1 MSDDV
6 LAHVLDSTNA
16 TVGGGSAAALAGA
29 MAAGLA
35 GMVARLSTGRGL
47 GLSDER
53 YIGIAD
59 ETDELCR
66 DLHSGARQDADAY
79 GLIKDAYGLPRE
91 GEAAFAARQAAIES
105 ALEAAAAVP
114 LDNAHRSFRVRE
126 ICALLSGSSNPAA
139 GSDLAAATLL
149 ADAAVRGCLLNVDV
163 NTAQLPDSPAA
174 ARLRREA
181 LEVAASH
188 QRACA
193 PAKETA

>member
-1 MSDDV
+1 VSDHV
-6 LAHVLDSTNA
+6 LEYVLDSTDA

-35 GMVARLSTGRGL
+35 GMVARLSMGRGL

-53 YIGIAD
+53 YLAVAD
-59 ETDELCR
+59 ETDELGR
-66 DLHSGARQDADAY
+66 DLHAGARQDAEAY
-79 GLIKDAYGLPRE
+79 GLIKDAYGLPRD
-91 GEAAFAARQAAIES
+91 GDAALARRKAAIER
-105 ALEAAAAVP
+105 ALEGAAAVP
-114 LDNAHRSFRVRE
+114 LDNARRSLRVRE
-126 ICALLSGSSNPAA
+126 LCALLTGSSNPAA

-181 LEVAASH
+181 QAVAAGNG
-188 QRACA
+188 RACGS
-193 PAKETA
+193 AKETT

>member
-6 LAHVLDSTNA
+6 LEHVLDSTDA

-53 YIGIAD
+53 YLDIAD
-59 ETDELCR
+59 ETDELGR
-66 DLHSGARQDADAY
+66 ELHGGGRQDAEAY
-79 GLIKDAYGLPRE
+79 GLIKDAYRLSRDD
-91 GEAAFAARQAAIES
+91 AAALARRQAAIES

-114 LDNAHRSFRVRE
+114 LDNARRSLRVRE
-126 ICALLSGSSNPAA
+126 LCALLTGSSNSAA

-149 ADAAVRGCLLNVDV
+149 ADAAVRSCLLNVDV

-181 LEVAASH
+181 QAVAAGH
-188 QRACA
+188 ARACA
-193 PAKETA
+193 SAKETA